1 MNFQHARKD
10 HTKILIGAGFL
21 AVFSL
26 MILVTWLSMS
36 TLQSINAGMSELI
49 EDTGQKTTRAY
60 QMRDAIRLRSSAV
73 RALLQTDDSVER
85 QRIFD
90 KMIEHTTIYQT
101 SRAELASMGANER
114 EQNILEHINDADIRV
129 SSAYERTNTL
139 IYADDQDVT
148 ALKGALSDVQLQELV
163 LLNHLN
169 ELVQLERMLSEEALD
184 NNQITYKET
193 QRLQIYIVSA
203 AFALSMIISAMVIAR
218 VARANKRIAH
228 LANHDDL
235 TGLHNRRS
243 FEQHLQYTIDN
254 AERSDN
260 THGLLYLDLDRFK
273 IVNDTCGH
281 HAGDQ
286 LLIQLTQMMQE
297 RLRRGD
303 LFARVGGDEF
313 AIIAQGSCF
322 QDIQQLADDL
332 RVIVSEYVFR
342 YQEQSFKVSLSIG
355 VTPIDGQ
362 IQSMERVLADVDS
375 ACYVAKQSGRNRV
388 HVTQDNDAEVVQY
401 RSNLAGIQAI
411 RKALADDRLSLF
423 YQPIFHIEENS
434 VTISHCE
441 ILLRIRSENGEL
453 YSPTRF
459 IPIAEKYNIMTEIDQ
474 WVFTHVVDWLVEHQS
489 DLVIPRL
496 LVNLSGL
503 SFANEEFNQFIVERL
518 SRGDVDPSYI
528 AFEISEAAAV
538 KDFDKVS
545 HFIDRIR
552 ALGCELAL
560 DDFGSG
566 FSSFAYLKKLSFDYL
581 KIDGS
586 LVSNIATNSVDRE
599 MVSAINQ
606 IGHTVGAKTIA
617 EFVEDDA
624 SLKYLREMNVDY
636 AQGYGLRMPTPLEQ
650 LADELATRQE
660 GDSGHVEII
669 DDSAQGNDQK
679 ESDVQLTDDSA
690 QSNDQNESRVKL
702 TDDSAQSSEQSE
714 SHDADDE
721 SFDELRKAS

>member
-1 MNFQHARKD
+1 MNIQHARRD

-36 TLQSINAGMSELI
+36 TLQSINSGMSELI

-60 QMRDAIRLRSSAV
+60 QMRDVIRLRSSAV
-73 RALLQTDDSVER
+73 RSLLQTENSLDR

-90 KMIEHTTIYQT
+90 KLIQYTSIYQN
-101 SRAELASMGANER
+101 SRAELTRLGANER
-114 EQNILEHINDADIRV
+114 ENNILEEINEADVRV
-129 SSAYERTNTL
+129 SSAYERANTL
-139 IYADDQDVT
+139 IYADDHDVI
-148 ALKGALSDVQLQELV
+148 ALKGALSEVQLQELV

-169 ELVQLERMLSEEALD
+169 DLVQLERMLADEALAH
-184 NNQITYKET
+184 NQETYKET
-193 QRLQIYIVSA
+193 QRLQIYIVCA
-203 AFALSMIISAMVIAR
+203 AFALSMIISIMVIAR

-313 AIIAQGSCF
+313 AIIAQGKTF
-322 QDIQQLADDL
+322 EDIRGLADDL
-332 RVIVSEYVFR
+332 RVIVSDYTFR
-342 YQEQSFKVSLSIG
+342 YQEQSFKVSLSVG

-362 IQSMERVLADVDS
+362 IQSIERVLADVDS

-388 HVTQDNDAEVVQY
+388 HVTQDDDAEVVKY

-423 YQPIFHIEENS
+423 YQPIFHIEDES
-434 VTISHCE
+434 VKLAHCE
-441 ILLRIRSENGEL
+441 ILLRIRSENGEM

-474 WVFTHVVDWLVEHQS
+474 WVFTHVIDWLLAHQAGH
-489 DLVIPRL
+489 VIPRL

-503 SFANEEFNQFIVERL
+503 SFADDGFSTFIVERL
-518 SRGDVDPSYI
+518 TRGDVDPSYI
-528 AFEISEAAAV
+528 AFEISEGAAV
-538 KDFDKVS
+538 KNFEKVS
-545 HFIDRIR
+545 QFIDRVR

-560 DDFGSG
+560 EDFGSG
-566 FSSFAYLKKLSFDYL
+566 FSSFAYLKRLSFDYL

-586 LVSNIATNSVDRE
+586 LVRNIATNSVDRD
-599 MVSAINQ
+599 MVAAINQ

-624 SLKYLREMNVDY
+624 SLNCLREINVDY
-636 AQGYGLRMPTPLEQ
+636 AQGYGLRMPTPLDQ
-650 LADELATRQE
+650 LADELDTRQE
-660 GDSGHVEII
+660 GDSGHVEINGRSLARQHHSG
-669 DDSAQGNDQK
+669 DA
-679 ESDVQLTDDSA
+679 V
-690 QSNDQNESRVKL
+690 
-702 TDDSAQSSEQSE
+702 QSSL
-714 SHDADDE
+714 ADGSYPLADN
-721 SFDELRKAS
+721 DDQLPVDHRKAS

>member
-1 MNFQHARKD
+1 MSFQNAQTD
-10 HTKILIGAGFL
+10 HTKVLISLGFL

-26 MILVTWLSMS
+26 MIVVTWLSMS
-36 TLQSINAGMSELI
+36 TLQAVNTGMSELI
-49 EDTGQKTTRAY
+49 KDTGQKTTHAY
-60 QMRDAIRLRSSAV
+60 QMRDVIRLRSGAV
-73 RALLQTDDSVER
+73 RSLLQTEDHVQR

-90 KMIEHTTIYQT
+90 KLIDYTNDYRNA
-101 SRAELASMGANER
+101 RAELSSLGANAR
-114 EQNILEHINDADIRV
+114 EQSILEEITETDSRV
-129 SSAYERTNTL
+129 STAYERANAE
-139 IYADDQDVT
+139 IYSPQQD
-148 ALKGALSDVQLQELV
+148 LLSLQSALSEVQLQELV

-169 ELVQLERMLSEEALD
+169 ELVKLERSLADEALA
-184 NNQITYKET
+184 NNQQAYKDT

-203 AFALSMIISAMVIAR
+203 TFALSMIISMTVIAR

-243 FEQHLQYTIDN
+243 FEQHLQYTIDM

-260 THGLLYLDLDRFK
+260 AHGLLYLDLDRFK

-286 LLIQLTQMMQE
+286 LLIQLTQMMQQ

-313 AIIAQGSCF
+313 AIIAQGNTFDQIKS
-322 QDIQQLADDL
+322 LADDL
-332 RVIVSEYVFR
+332 RVIVSDYTFS
-342 YQEQSFKVSLSIG
+342 YQDQSFKVSVSIG

-388 HVTQDNDAEVVQY
+388 HITQEDDAEVVKY

-411 RKALADDRLSLF
+411 RKALTEDRLSLF
-423 YQPIFHIEENS
+423 YQPIFHIEERS
-434 VTISHCE
+434 ITLAHCE
-441 ILLRIRSENGEL
+441 ILLRIRNENGEL
-453 YSPTRF
+453 YSPSRF

-474 WVFTHVVDWLVEHQS
+474 WVFTHVIEWLQEHQEKH
-489 DLVIPRL
+489 VIPRL

-503 SFANEEFNQFIVERL
+503 SLADADFSNFIVERL
-518 SRGDVDPSYI
+518 SRGDVDPASI
-528 AFEISEAAAV
+528 AFEISEGAAV
-538 KDFDKVS
+538 KNFDQVS
-545 HFIDRIR
+545 QFIERIR

-566 FSSFAYLKKLSFDYL
+566 FSSFAYLKQLSFDYL

-586 LVSNIATNSVDRE
+586 LVSSIATNEVDRE
-599 MVSAINQ
+599 MVAAINQ

-617 EFVEDDA
+617 EFVEDDVA
-624 SLKYLREMNVDY
+624 LNYLREMKVDY
-636 AQGYGLRMPTPLEQ
+636 AQGYGLRMPTPLHQ
-650 LADELATRQE
+650 LADELETRHE
-660 GDSGHVEII
+660 GDAGHILVPDGRNTEVRTTLTSGNTDTTDPSE
-669 DDSAQGNDQK
+669 ND
-679 ESDVQLTDDSA
+679 T
-690 QSNDQNESRVKL
+690 
-702 TDDSAQSSEQSE
+702 
-714 SHDADDE
+714 SHSQDY
-721 SFDELRKAS
+721 RKAS

>member
-1 MNFQHARKD
+1 MTIQHSNRE
-10 HTKILIGAGFL
+10 HTRFLIGAGFF

-26 MILVTWLSMS
+26 MILATWLSMT
-36 TLQSINAGMSELI
+36 TLQAVNVGMSQLI
-49 EDTGQKTTRAY
+49 QDTEQKTSRAY
-60 QMRDAIRLRSSAV
+60 QMRNVIRLRSGAV
-73 RALLQTDDSVER
+73 RSLVQTDDTVER

-90 KMIEHTTIYQT
+90 KLIEYTNVYQT
-101 SRAELASMGANER
+101 TRDELTKLTANAR
-114 EQNILEHINDADIRV
+114 EQTILKEINEADDRV
-129 SSAYERTNTL
+129 SNAYDRANSE
-139 IYADDQDVT
+139 IYSLKQDLAAQKSV
-148 ALKGALSDVQLQELV
+148 LNEVQLHELV

-169 ELVQLERMLSEEALD
+169 ELVQLEKVLAEEALVV
-184 NNQITYKET
+184 NQKTYQQT
-193 QRLQIYIVSA
+193 QRLMIYLVSA
-203 AFALSMIISAMVIAR
+203 AFALSMIISVTVTAR

-243 FEQHLQYTIDN
+243 FEQHLQYTIDI

-260 THGLLYLDLDRFK
+260 AHGLLYLDLDRFK

-286 LLIQLTQMMQE
+286 LLIQLTSMMQE

-313 AIIAQGSCF
+313 AIIAQGATF
-322 QDIQQLADDL
+322 QDIQSLAEEL
-332 RVIVSEYVFR
+332 RVIVSEYTFR
-342 YQEQSFKVSLSIG
+342 YEEQSFKVSLSIG

-362 IQSMERVLADVDS
+362 VQSMERVLADVDS

-388 HVTQDNDAEVVQY
+388 HITQDDDAEVVMY

-423 YQPIFHIEENS
+423 YQPIFHIEERS
-434 VTISHCE
+434 VKMAHCE

-453 YSPTRF
+453 YSPARF

-474 WVFTHVVDWLVEHQS
+474 WVFTHVIEWLAEHQHEH
-489 DLVIPRL
+489 VIPRL

-503 SFANEEFNQFIVERL
+503 SFADDDFSKFIVERL
-518 SRGDVDPSYI
+518 SQGDVDPSHI
-528 AFEISEAAAV
+528 AFEISEGAAV
-538 KDFDKVS
+538 RNFEKVS
-545 HFIDRIR
+545 TFIERIR

-566 FSSFAYLKKLSFDYL
+566 FSNFAHLKSLSFDYL

-586 LVSNIATNSVDRE
+586 LVRNIATNDIDRD
-599 MVSAINQ
+599 MVAAINQ
-606 IGHTVGAKTIA
+606 IGHTVGARTIA

-624 SLKYLREMNVDY
+624 ALNCLRDMQVDF
-636 AQGYGLRMPTPLEQ
+636 AQGYGLRMPTPLSQ
-650 LADELATRQE
+650 LADELDPREE
-660 GDSGHVEII
+660 GESGHI
-669 DDSAQGNDQK
+669 DLNDP
-679 ESDVQLTDDSA
+679 STRITD
-690 QSNDQNESRVKL
+690 
-702 TDDSAQSSEQSE
+702 
-714 SHDADDE
+714 
-721 SFDELRKAS
+721 LRKAS

>member
-1 MNFQHARKD
+1 MSVQHTNKD
-10 HTKILIGAGFL
+10 HTKILIGLGFL
-21 AVFSL
+21 AVFTL
-26 MILVTWLSMS
+26 MIVVTWLSMT
-36 TLQSINAGMSELI
+36 TLQAVNTGMSELI
-49 EDTGQKTTRAY
+49 ENTGQKTSRAY
-60 QMRDAIRLRSSAV
+60 QMRDAIRLRSGAV
-73 RALLQTDDSVER
+73 RSLVQTDEAEQR

-90 KMIEHTTIYQT
+90 KLLGYTNDYHESHAKLLNQG
-101 SRAELASMGANER
+101 SNER
-114 EQNILEHINDADIRV
+114 EDAILEEINEADQRV
-129 SSAYERTNTL
+129 SDAYSRTNAH
-139 IYADDQDVT
+139 IYAKQLDMNQLRAV
-148 ALKGALSDVQLQELV
+148 LNEVQLHELV

-169 ELVQLERMLSEEALD
+169 ELVQLEKALAQEALES
-184 NNQITYKET
+184 NQTTYQET
-193 QRLQIYIVSA
+193 QRLLIYIVCT
-203 AFALSMIISAMVIAR
+203 AFAFSMIISIMVIAR

-243 FEQHLQYTIDN
+243 FEQHLQYTIGI
-254 AERSDN
+254 AERSEN
-260 THGLLYLDLDRFK
+260 AYGLLYIDLDRFK

-286 LLIQLTQMMQE
+286 LLIQLTARMQE

-313 AIIAQGSCF
+313 AIIAQGLTF
-322 QDIQQLADDL
+322 DDITKLAEEL
-332 RVIVSEYVFR
+332 RTIVGDFTFR
-342 YQEQSFKVSLSIG
+342 YEEQSFKVSLSVG

-362 IQSMERVLADVDS
+362 ILSMERVLTDVDS

-388 HVTQDNDAEVVQY
+388 HVTQDHDTEVVKY

-423 YQPIFHIEENS
+423 YQPIFGIEERS
-434 VTISHCE
+434 ISMNHCE

-453 YSPTRF
+453 YSPARF

-474 WVFTHVVDWLVEHQS
+474 WVFTNVVDWLADHQA
-489 DLVIPRL
+489 DHVIPRL

-503 SFANEEFNQFIVERL
+503 SFVDDDFNNFIVERL
-518 SRGDVDPSYI
+518 TRGDVDPSYI

-538 KDFDKVS
+538 KNIEKVS
-545 HFIDRIR
+545 EFIDRVR

-566 FSSFAYLKKLSFDYL
+566 FSSFAYLKQLPIDYL

-586 LVSNIATNSVDRE
+586 LVSNIATNQIDRD
-599 MVSAINQ
+599 MVAAINQ

-624 SLKYLREMNVDY
+624 ALNCLREIDVDF
-636 AQGYGLRMPTPLEQ
+636 AQGYGLRMPTPLDQ
-650 LADELATRQE
+650 LADELEIRR
-660 GDSGHVEII
+660 DSDTIVA
-669 DDSAQGNDQK
+669 DQGMK
-679 ESDVQLTDDSA
+679 PALLPADVY
-690 QSNDQNESRVKL
+690 
-702 TDDSAQSSEQSE
+702 
-714 SHDADDE
+714 
-721 SFDELRKAS
+721 RKAS